1 MQKLLVLLTLLSQHG
16 CGKPIVSQRIVGGAD
31 SAPGE
36 WPWQV
41 SIQLEDFPECGGS
54 LITNSW
60 VLTAAHCFT
69 QSMNVSEYTVY
80 LGAHQ
85 LSGLQQSGVVARG
98 IKGII
103 IHPDFTEEGSSGDI
117 ALVELENPVDFT
129 SSILPV
135 CLPSASVNLPAGT
148 LCWATGWGAFKDGVP
163 LDNPKT
169 LQEVQLAL
177 IDNKNCESM
186 YQASLGYN
194 PKLKLIKD
202 DMMCA
207 GYKEGKRDT
216 CQGDSGGPLVCSLN
230 GASVQ
235 MGIISW
241 GFGCAEPSH
250 PGVYTRVQY
259 YLPWIQKYVA
269 SLPNNN
275 GLKSVHLVDKISKTS
290 PNNSSHS
297 DILFDPNHMESGNVT
312 GNGTVPKMQF
322 LVGNGA
328 HSNLWSM
335 ANSMLIL
342 LGLVLRL

>member
-1 MQKLLVLLTLLSQHG
+1 M
-16 CGKPIVSQRIVGGAD
+16 VSQRIVGGAD
-31 SAPGE
+31 SAPGA

-41 SIQLEDFPECGGS
+41 SIQLKKLSSCGGS
-54 LITNSW
+54 LITDSL
-60 VLTAAHCFT
+60 VLTVAHCLV
-69 QSMNVSEYTVY
+69 SMNVSEYTVY

-98 IKGII
+98 VKRII
-103 IHPDFTEEGSSGDI
+103 IHPDFTEVGSSGDI
-117 ALVELENPVDFT
+117 ALIELEKPVNFT

-135 CLPSASVNLPAGT
+135 CLPSASVKLPEGT
-148 LCWATGWGAFKDGVP
+148 LCWATGWGNIKDGERLP
-163 LDNPKT
+163 KPKT

-177 IDNKNCESM
+177 IDNMNCESM
-186 YQASLGYN
+186 YNTNLGYN
-194 PKLKLIKD
+194 PKFKLIQS

-207 GYKEGKRDT
+207 GYKEGKKDT
-216 CQGDSGGPLVCSLN
+216 CQGDSGGPLVCSVN
-230 GASVQ
+230 GAWMQ

-259 YLPWIQKYVA
+259 YLPWIQKFVA

-275 GLKSVHLVDKISKTS
+275 GLNSVHLVDKISTTS

-297 DILFDPNHMESGNVT
+297 DILFDPNDMERGNVT
-312 GNGTVPKMQF
+312 GNGTEPKMLF

-328 HSNLWSM
+328 HLNLWSM
-335 ANSMLIL
+335 ANPMLIL
-342 LGLVLRL
+342 LGLLLLL